1 VSPPS
6 FPPSVPCSGAP
17 FPPQGPP
24 GCVPL
29 LQRYYEALR
38 LPDDLHARL
47 RFLRQRATTA
57 TRPSLPR
64 ESGAHLPRAWAFFR
78 LPSGLSTWSRQD
90 LPGSWWTLLCAC
102 PALRPRRD
110 PRTWPVSALGCCL
123 PLLVRR
129 RLSRRFRSFEAQ
141 SRGPH
146 TRCLRFA
153 ARVAPAPRKTR
164 FRLVASFAGR
174 GLNPQGPFVKFPLLH
189 RFLLTQALP
198 GAHESSD
205 TLLGPVRSGGAS

>member
-1 VSPPS
+1 MPPS
-6 FPPSVPCSGAP
+6 LHRVRPGAFPCFSGTTRHSDFLTTFTPGFVSFASALPPPPVLRSRGSRAP
-17 FPPQGPP
+17 ISLGPGLSSGCPP
-24 GCVPL
+24 
-29 LQRYYEALR
+29 
-38 LPDDLHARL
+38 
-47 RFLRQRATTA
+47 AT
-57 TRPSLPR
+57 
-64 ESGAHLPRAWAFFR
+64 
-78 LPSGLSTWSRQD
+78 STWSRQH
-90 LPGSWWTLLCAC
+90 LPGSWRTLLSAC

-205 TLLGPVRSGGAS
+205 TFLGLGTTPRTRTS